1 MILTADKY
9 PFIEYI
15 VKLLKKTLK
24 KKKSQHFLNWGK
36 TFIKPIWKSNVHVQT
51 VFIQFI

>member
-24 KKKSQHFLNWGK
+24 KKNLN
-36 TFIKPIWKSNVHVQT
+36 IS
-51 VFIQFI
+51 